1 MTRMPDH
8 TPPRSGKSPPGSLPG
23 TLDQHRVKAL
33 RVLLLAACFAALAIA
48 LALFLRD
55 GITPVTL
62 LVGAASVPLWLLG
75 LLYRRGNVTLAAH
88 GLILLTITVA
98 TVATVITGGVRSA
111 SVFVLMSSIVLAST
125 FLSRGKT
132 IAIVLYCIV
141 ALGVI
146 NGFEQSGMLPNA
158 LAPTGWTV
166 WVIQAVVI
174 ALILISALAGQYRL
188 QEAFDTQK
196 EALRVAHEAEAGHK
210 ESQER
215 FKALFRNNPVPCLV
229 QSLEDRRTVDVNDA
243 YVMASG
249 FSRDDLVGQQPPN
262 LWADPAEEQA
272 FRDTLKAHGRV
283 NGMRARGLRR
293 DGSQFDSLIY
303 AELIQQGDERLMIG
317 MVVDMSAEERSS
329 KALQQSE
336 ARFSKAFRYSPI
348 CMTLTRLSDG
358 RYLEVNDACS
368 QVFGGQPQ
376 DFIGKTSIETRVWP
390 SQQVRENYV
399 NTMLRNGRLMGYE
412 TVVCNRRGE
421 PVEVKVWAEIIDIE
435 GEACALSF
443 VLNLAEETRRRS
455 MLLNLAEGISPKIG
469 QAFFLSVTEHMVAA
483 LGATSVVIGEMAE
496 GGGIDT
502 LGLLHDGKLQTNRR
516 VNLHEPSVAAMLA
529 NVDLCVLELPV
540 GESLL
545 TDVPFVDE
553 HPHTVAG
560 VALRD
565 PDGTAIGLLAVAWEH
580 SAQIG
585 ADIQALTSIFASRSS
600 AELMRLRRDW
610 KIQRLQDTLE
620 QRVQARTAQLQHINR
635 ELDSFAYS
643 VSHDLKS
650 PLRSIDGF
658 MHVLRE
664 QMGDRVRPEDDAIIN
679 RVSASASRMGGL
691 IKDLLALARVS
702 QTQLQRTWTNLS
714 VMAEEVIQ
722 QEQQRDPENAVEV
735 VIEPGLFA
743 DCDPHLAQIALEN
756 LLGNAWKYSRNTPQP
771 RIHFGLVPSSEAVAP
786 TFFVRDNGAG
796 FDMSRSDRLFK
807 PFTRL
812 HQPSEFQGS
821 GIGLATVYRII
832 ERHGGQIQGEGEV
845 GKGAVFRFTFG
856 RTLQD

>member
-1 MTRMPDH
+1 MPDH
-8 TPPRSGKSPPGSLPG
+8 TPPRSGGFPLSSSPG

-33 RVLLLAACFAALAIA
+33 RVLLLAASFAALTIA
-48 LALFLRD
+48 LALFFRD
-55 GITPVTL
+55 GIMQLTL
-62 LVGAASVPLWLLG
+62 LVGATSVLLWMLG
-75 LLYRRGNVTLAAH
+75 LLLQRGHASMAAH
-88 GLILLTITVA
+88 GLVLLILAIA
-98 TVATVITGGVRSA
+98 TVATVTSGGVRS
-111 SVFVLMSSIVLAST
+111 SGVFVLMSSIVVASS
-125 FLSRGKT
+125 FLSRRKT
-132 IAIVLYCIV
+132 IAIVLYCIL
-141 ALGVI
+141 ALGAI
-146 NGFEQSGMLPNA
+146 NWLEQRGMLPGT
-158 LAPTGWTV
+158 LPPTGWTV

-174 ALILISALAGQYRL
+174 VTILISALAGHYRL

-196 EALRVAHEAEAGHK
+196 EALRLAYEAEAALK

-215 FKALFRNNPVPCLV
+215 FKALFRNNPVACLV
-229 QSLEDRRTVDVNDA
+229 ESLDNRLTVDVNDA
-243 YVMASG
+243 YVLASG
-249 FSRDDLVGQQPPN
+249 FSRSDLVGHQPPN
-262 LWADPAEEQA
+262 LWADPAEKQA
-272 FRDTLKAHGRV
+272 FRKALKTQGRV
-283 NGMRARGLRR
+283 NGMHARGMRR
-293 DGSQFDSLIY
+293 DGSQYDSLVY
-303 AELIQQGDERLMIG
+303 AELIQQGSERLMIG
-317 MVVDMSAEERSS
+317 MVVDLSAEEKSRR
-329 KALQQSE
+329 ALQQSE
-336 ARFSKAFRYSPI
+336 ARFSKAFRHSPI

-358 RYLEVNDACS
+358 RYLEVNAACEH
-368 QVFGGQPQ
+368 VFGGCPQ
-376 DFIGKTSIETRVWP
+376 DFIGKTSIETGVWP

-412 TVVCNRRGE
+412 TEVCNRKGE

-443 VLNLAEETRRRS
+443 VLNVAEEARRRS
-455 MLLNLAEGISPKIG
+455 MLMNLAEGISPKIG

-496 GGGIDT
+496 GGGINT
-502 LGLLHDGKLQTNRR
+502 LGLLHDGNLQTNRR
-516 VNLHEPSVAAMLA
+516 VNLHGPSVAAMLA
-529 NVDLCVLELPV
+529 SIELCVIELPAGV
-540 GESLL
+540 SLL
-545 TDVPFVDE
+545 SDVPFVDE
-553 HPHTVAG
+553 HSHTVAG

-565 PDGTAIGLLAVAWEH
+565 PDGTAIGLLAVVWEH

-679 RVSASASRMGGL
+679 RVIASTSRMGGL

-714 VMAEEVIQ
+714 DMAEDVIQ
-722 QEQQRDPENAVEV
+722 QERQRDPKNSVEV
-735 VIEPGLFA
+735 VIEPELFA

-771 RIHFGLVPSSEAVAP
+771 RIEFGRLRDREADAA
-786 TFFVRDNGAG
+786 TFFIRDNGAG

-821 GIGLATVYRII
+821 GIGLATVHRII
-832 ERHGGQIQGEGEV
+832 ERHGGQIHGEGEV
-845 GKGAVFRFTFG
+845 GQGAVFQFMFG
-856 RTLQD
+856 RTIQD

>member
-1 MTRMPDH
+1 MPDP
-8 TPPRSGKSPPGSLPG
+8 TIPRPGKFAFDGSSG

-33 RVLLLAACFAALAIA
+33 RVLLLAASFAAPTIA
-48 LALFLRD
+48 LALFLRE
-55 GITPVTL
+55 GATQLTL
-62 LVGAASVPLWLLG
+62 MVGATSVLLWMLG
-75 LLYRRGNVTLAAH
+75 LLLQRGHVTIASH
-88 GLILLTITVA
+88 GLVLLILTIA
-98 TVATVITGGVRSA
+98 TVSTVITGGVRSA
-111 SVFVLMSSIVLAST
+111 GVFVLLSSMVLAST
-125 FLSRGKT
+125 FLSRGKM
-132 IAIVLYCIV
+132 IAVVLYCIL
-141 ALGVI
+141 ALGAI
-146 NGFEQSGMLPNA
+146 NWFEQRGMLPGA
-158 LAPTGWTV
+158 LPPTDWTV
-166 WVIQAVVI
+166 WIIQAAVSGI
-174 ALILISALAGQYRL
+174 ILTSALAGQYRL

-196 EALRVAHEAEAGHK
+196 QALSLAYQAEAALK

-229 QSLEDRRTVDVNDA
+229 QSLDNRVTVDVNDA
-243 YVMASG
+243 YVQGSG
-249 FSRDDLVGQQPPN
+249 FSRKELVGHQPPN
-262 LWADPAEEQA
+262 LWANPAEEQA
-272 FRDTLKAHGRV
+272 FRNTLKKHGRV
-283 NGMRARGLRR
+283 DGMYARGLRR

-303 AELIQQGDERLMIG
+303 AELIQQGNERLMIG
-317 MVVDMSAEERSS
+317 MIVDMSAEEKSRR
-329 KALQQSE
+329 ALQQSE

-358 RYLEVNDACS
+358 RYLEVNAACE
-368 QVFGGQPQ
+368 QVFGGPPQ
-376 DFIGKTSIETRVWP
+376 HFIGRTSLETGIWP

-412 TVVCNRRGE
+412 TEVRNLKGE
-421 PVEVKVWAEIIDIE
+421 LVEVKVWAEIIDIE

-443 VLNLAEETRRRS
+443 VLNVAEEKRRRS
-455 MLLNLAEGISPKIG
+455 MLINLAEGVSPKIG

-483 LGATSVVIGEMAE
+483 LGATSVVIGETAE
-496 GGGIDT
+496 GGGINT
-502 LGLLHDGKLQTNRR
+502 LGLMHNGNLQANRH
-516 VNLHEPSVAAMLA
+516 VQLHEPSAEAMLA
-529 NVDLCVLELPV
+529 SEDLCVIELPAGV
-540 GESLL
+540 PLL
-545 TDVPFVDE
+545 SDVPFADG
-553 HPHTVAG
+553 HSHTVAG
-560 VALRD
+560 IALRD

-580 SAQIG
+580 SAQVG

-600 AELMRLRRDW
+600 AELMRLRRDL

-664 QMGDRVRPEDDAIIN
+664 QMGDRVRPEDDAIIS
-679 RVSASASRMGGL
+679 RVMASASRMGGL

-702 QTQLQRTWTNLS
+702 QTQLQRTWANLS
-714 VMAEEVIQ
+714 EMADEVMR
-722 QEQQRDPENAVEV
+722 QERQRDPENLVEV
-735 VIEPGLFA
+735 VIEPELFA
-743 DCDPHLAQIALEN
+743 DCDPHLARIALEN

-771 RIHFGLVPSSEAVAP
+771 RIEFGRVPSSEAGPP

-821 GIGLATVYRII
+821 GIGLATVHRII
-832 ERHGGQIQGEGEV
+832 ERHGGQIHGQGDV
-845 GKGAVFRFTFG
+845 GRGAVFQFMFG
-856 RTLQD
+856 RSIQE

>member
-1 MTRMPDH
+1 MPEH
-8 TPPRSGKSPPGSLPG
+8 TAARPDELPPASSPG

-33 RVLLLAACFAALAIA
+33 RALLLAASVAALTIA

-55 GITPVTL
+55 GTMQLTL
-62 LVGAASVPLWLLG
+62 LVGATSVLLWMLG
-75 LLYRRGNVTLAAH
+75 LLLQRGHVSMAAH
-88 GLILLTITVA
+88 GLVLLILTIA
-98 TVATVITGGVRSA
+98 TVATATTGGVRS
-111 SVFVLMSSIVLAST
+111 SGVFVLMSSIVLASS

-132 IAIVLYCIV
+132 IAIVLYCIL

-146 NGFEQSGMLPNA
+146 NGFEQRGLLPGT
-158 LAPTGWTV
+158 LPPTGWTV
-166 WVIQAVVI
+166 WVIQSVVI
-174 ALILISALAGQYRL
+174 VILLISALAGHYRL

-196 EALRVAHEAEAGHK
+196 EALRLANEAEAAHR

-215 FKALFRNNPVPCLV
+215 FKALFRNNPAACLV
-229 QSLEDRRTVDVNDA
+229 QSMDDRRTVDVNEA
-243 YVMASG
+243 YVLASG
-249 FSRDDLVGQQPPN
+249 FSRDELVGQHPPN
-262 LWADPAEEQA
+262 LWADAAEEQA
-272 FRDTLKAHGRV
+272 FRDILTTQGHV
-283 NGMRARGLRR
+283 NGMHARGLRR

-303 AELIQQGDERLMIG
+303 AELIQQGHERLMIG
-317 MVVDMSAEERSS
+317 MVVDMSAEENSRR
-329 KALQQSE
+329 ALQQSE

-358 RYLEVNDACS
+358 RYLEVNDACA
-368 QVFGGQPQ
+368 QVFGGCPQ
-376 DFIGKTSIETRVWP
+376 DFIGKTSIETGVWP

-399 NTMLRNGRLMGYE
+399 DTMLRNGRLMGYE
-412 TVVCNRRGE
+412 TEVCNRKGE
-421 PVEVKVWAEIIDIE
+421 PVQVKVWAEIIDIE

-443 VLNLAEETRRRS
+443 VLNVAEETRRRS
-455 MLLNLAEGISPKIG
+455 MLMNLAEGVSPKIG

-483 LGATSVVIGEMAE
+483 LGANSVVIGEMAE
-496 GGGIDT
+496 GGGINT
-502 LGLLHDGKLQTNRR
+502 LGLLHNGNLQPNRH
-516 VNLHEPSVAAMLA
+516 VNLHEPSAAAMLA
-529 NVDLCVLELPV
+529 SVDLCVIELPAGV
-540 GESLL
+540 SLL
-545 TDVPFVDE
+545 SDVPFVDE
-553 HPHTVAG
+553 HSHVVAG
-560 VALRD
+560 IALRD

-679 RVSASASRMGGL
+679 RVIASASRMGGL

-702 QTQLQRTWTNLS
+702 QSQLQRTWTNLS
-714 VMAEEVIQ
+714 EMAEEVIQ
-722 QEQQRDPENAVEV
+722 QERQRDPENSVEV
-735 VIEPGLFA
+735 VIEPELFA

-771 RIHFGLVPSSEAVAP
+771 RIEFGRVPHSEASAS

-821 GIGLATVYRII
+821 GIGLATVHRII
-832 ERHGGQIQGEGEV
+832 ERHGGQIHGEGAV
-845 GKGAVFRFTFG
+845 GQGAVFRFMFG
-856 RTLQD
+856 RTIQD

>member
-1 MTRMPDH
+1 MPDP
-8 TPPRSGKSPPGSLPG
+8 TIPRPGKFAFDGSSG

-33 RVLLLAACFAALAIA
+33 RVLLLAASFAAPTIA
-48 LALFLRD
+48 LALFLRE
-55 GITPVTL
+55 GATQLTL
-62 LVGAASVPLWLLG
+62 MVGATSVLLWMLG
-75 LLYRRGNVTLAAH
+75 LLLQRGHVTIASH
-88 GLILLTITVA
+88 GLVLLILTIA
-98 TVATVITGGVRSA
+98 TVSTVITGGVRSA
-111 SVFVLMSSIVLAST
+111 GVFVLLSSMVLAST
-125 FLSRGKT
+125 FLSRGKM
-132 IAIVLYCIV
+132 IAVVLYCIL
-141 ALGVI
+141 ALGAI
-146 NGFEQSGMLPNA
+146 NWFEQRGMLPGA
-158 LAPTGWTV
+158 LPPTDWTV
-166 WVIQAVVI
+166 WIIQAAVSGI
-174 ALILISALAGQYRL
+174 ILTSALAGQYRL

-196 EALRVAHEAEAGHK
+196 QALSLAYQAEAALK

-229 QSLEDRRTVDVNDA
+229 QSLDNRVTVDVNDA
-243 YVMASG
+243 YVQGSG
-249 FSRDDLVGQQPPN
+249 FSRKELVGHQPPN
-262 LWADPAEEQA
+262 LWANPAEEQA
-272 FRDTLKAHGRV
+272 FRNTLKKHGRV
-283 NGMRARGLRR
+283 DGMYARGLRR

-303 AELIQQGDERLMIG
+303 AELIQQGNERLMIG
-317 MVVDMSAEERSS
+317 MIVDMSAEEKSRR
-329 KALQQSE
+329 ALQQSE

-358 RYLEVNDACS
+358 RYLEVNAACE
-368 QVFGGQPQ
+368 QVFGGPPQ
-376 DFIGKTSIETRVWP
+376 HFIGRTSLETGIWP

-412 TVVCNRRGE
+412 TEVRNLKGE
-421 PVEVKVWAEIIDIE
+421 LVEVKVWAEIIDIE

-443 VLNLAEETRRRS
+443 VLNVAEEKRRRS
-455 MLLNLAEGISPKIG
+455 MLINLAEGVSPKIG

-483 LGATSVVIGEMAE
+483 LGATSVVIGETAE
-496 GGGIDT
+496 GGGINT
-502 LGLLHDGKLQTNRR
+502 LGLMHNGNLQANRCVQLHG
-516 VNLHEPSVAAMLA
+516 PSVAAMMA
-529 NVDLCVLELPV
+529 NEDLCVIELPAGV
-540 GESLL
+540 PLL
-545 TDVPFVDE
+545 SDVPFADG
-553 HPHTVAG
+553 HSHTVAG
-560 VALRD
+560 IALRD

-580 SAQIG
+580 SAQVG

-600 AELMRLRRDW
+600 AELMRLRRDL

-664 QMGDRVRPEDDAIIN
+664 QMGDRVRPEDDAIIS
-679 RVSASASRMGGL
+679 RVMASASRMGGL

-702 QTQLQRTWTNLS
+702 QTQLQRTWANLS
-714 VMAEEVIQ
+714 EMADEVMR
-722 QEQQRDPENAVEV
+722 QERQRDPENLVEV
-735 VIEPGLFA
+735 VIEPELFA
-743 DCDPHLAQIALEN
+743 DCDPHLARIALEN

-771 RIHFGLVPSSEAVAP
+771 RIEFGRVPSSEAGPP

-821 GIGLATVYRII
+821 GIGLATVHRII
-832 ERHGGQIQGEGEV
+832 ERHGGQIHGQGDV
-845 GKGAVFRFTFG
+845 GRGAVFQFMFG
-856 RTLQD
+856 RSIQE